1 MIVKEISNLE
11 LYNYIMDIT
20 EDLMTKTSGKIAYI
34 LSYNIRKMQEEL
46 TEYIKVR
53 NELIHKYSTELPSG
67 QYGIDI
73 NSPTYKTFLEEMK
86 VYDEI
91 KHTISLLQICPME
104 LYDTNLN
111 ADEIL
116 RLSFMIEEYDPT
128 KENEK

>member
-1 MIVKEISNLE
+1 MVTKTMSNIE

-67 QYGIDI
+67 QYGIDT
-73 NSPTYKTFLEEMK
+73 NSPIYQTFLEEMK
-86 VYDEI
+86 VYNEI
-91 KHTISLLQICPME
+91 KHTVSLLQICPTE
-104 LYDTNLN
+104 LYDTNVN
-111 ADEIL
+111 ADEIV
-116 RLSFMIEEYDPT
+116 RLSCMIEEYDPT
-128 KENEK
+128 IENEK